1 MEKKSLLRKLMKI
14 EYFTRKLPKHK
25 VNWILHWYSN
35 PGVLTREKPAFTQE
49 WVLRH
54 GGIEWA
60 KIFLKSILI
69 MLTLVLSLNMYFNTT
84 PSFPYSIWKQFPVHH
99 FELKL
104 LQIRIWERKQRF
116 VMGEGEMGAQG
127 AAPSLAAPNCWG
139 LEMHDKTQG
148 SASLQ
153 PPVLH
158 KWKGQQIVTL
168 LTVHDLFNFDFF
180 LDYKVNESLCCTS
193 VQTDF
198 TVPLFTNFSHK
209 ATLITLTGQ

>member
-1 MEKKSLLRKLMKI
+1 MWKSLTSSRYNRYNWPKWMNRSLTLIYSRPQKYRSWTLTTFSIQPTTSHQKAFHLSKKWNKIKYSIGWKLLTYICSANVQLLLHETPHGKKSLLRKLMKI

-35 PGVLTREKPAFTQE
+35 PGVLTREKPAFMQE

-54 GGIEWA
+54 GGIQWA

-104 LQIRIWERKQRF
+104 LQIRVWERK
-116 VMGEGEMGAQG
+116 
-127 AAPSLAAPNCWG
+127 
-139 LEMHDKTQG
+139 
-148 SASLQ
+148 
-153 PPVLH
+153 
-158 KWKGQQIVTL
+158 
-168 LTVHDLFNFDFF
+168 
-180 LDYKVNESLCCTS
+180 
-193 VQTDF
+193 
-198 TVPLFTNFSHK
+198 
-209 ATLITLTGQ
+209 